1 MEADEGNEEEIG
13 SKDSVGPVQENERQ
27 EGVQGGMSWQ
37 LPAGDDL
44 PEGYTAIKKAAKD
57 KIAALIGQ
65 EATVTSRSM
74 GSIIWKVVAP
84 AVFFWGLLPRIGESE
99 AYFQEFFLELFQEL
113 ENLRLTSKNWRS
125 KVEKMNEAMLAT

>member
-1 MEADEGNEEEIG
+1 
-13 SKDSVGPVQENERQ
+13 
-27 EGVQGGMSWQ
+27 

-84 AVFFWGLLPRIGESE
+84 AVFF
-99 AYFQEFFLELFQEL
+99 
-113 ENLRLTSKNWRS
+113 
-125 KVEKMNEAMLAT
+125 